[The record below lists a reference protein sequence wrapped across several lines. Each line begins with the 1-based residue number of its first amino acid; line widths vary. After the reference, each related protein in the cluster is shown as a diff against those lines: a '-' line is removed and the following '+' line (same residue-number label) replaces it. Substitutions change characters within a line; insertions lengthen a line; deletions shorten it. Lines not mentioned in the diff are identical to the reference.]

1 VPARASPVSIAAGR
15 QPTASPA
22 QLTANALAAGL
33 SRGFLAAA
41 GIALLALLGAPA
53 TTRVRRQDL
62 AGAGLAPHEDAAR
75 QPATARQHQDRAALA
90 AAVRPCRHC

>member
-1 VPARASPVSIAAGR
+1 VPARASPVSIAAVR
-15 QPTASPA
+15 QPTPSPA

-41 GIALLALLGAPA
+41 GIGLLALLIALA
-53 TTRVRRQDL
+53 TIRVSRQEL
-62 AGAGLAPHEDAAR
+62 AGARPAPEGDAAR
-75 QPATARQHQDRAALA
+75 QPAAVRQHEDRAALA